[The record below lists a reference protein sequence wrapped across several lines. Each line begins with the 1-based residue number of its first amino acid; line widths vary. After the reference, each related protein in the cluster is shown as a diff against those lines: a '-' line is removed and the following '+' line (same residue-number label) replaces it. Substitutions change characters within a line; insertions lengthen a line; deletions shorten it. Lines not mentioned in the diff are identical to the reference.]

1 MDFTFRENWFKE
13 SDSVVET
20 WCAFSLLE
28 KESAET
34 SRQLV
39 IARISG
45 LQNLNRTFV
54 DGQERRGAEIDYLK
68 KFGLQFLDAKEDPL
82 ALSKFYAQ
90 HPRYER

>member
-1 MDFTFRENWFKE
+1 M
-13 SDSVVET
+13 
-20 WCAFSLLE
+20 FSLLE

-68 KFGLQFLDAKEDPL
+68 KFGLQFLDAKEDPQAL
-82 ALSKFYAQ
+82 AKFYTQ